1 MVLFYLSGE
10 NKKGV
15 GNVGAKRRR
24 FPTTWSDA
32 SSLGFCFPIFNG
44 NEPIAPLPLSTTVGI
59 KAKEIMTRGI
69 ALCSGSQT
77 LV

>member
-10 NKKGV
+10 KKKGV
-15 GNVGAKRRR
+15 GNMRAKRRR

-32 SSLGFCFPIFNG
+32 SSLGLCFPIFNG
-44 NEPIAPLPLSTTVGI
+44 NEPSVPLPLSITVGI
-59 KAKEIMTRGI
+59 KEKEIMTRGI
-69 ALCSGSQT
+69 TLCSGSQM